1 MPPTEHAPGCT
12 LDAVHWLRHAIA
24 AVGRLASPQADEFR
38 SVDRKSAES
47 LADTLA
53 HFAELDEWGTV
64 TLREVARHAN
74 LMDDELFGS
83 RCTCGAT
90 RQPSQP

>member
-1 MPPTEHAPGCT
+1 MPTEHAPGCM
-12 LDAVHWLRHAIA
+12 LDAVHWLRHAIDA
-24 AVGRLASPQADEFR
+24 ASRLASPQADELR

-53 HFAELDEWGTV
+53 HFAERDEWGSV
-64 TLREVARHAN
+64 TLREVAQHAN
-74 LMDDELFGS
+74 LMDDELYGS

-90 RQPSQP
+90 RPRSQP